1 MSSDRNKSTLK
12 RLIEEMDKGRLDIVD
27 EIFTPDYVCHLHG
40 GSVTLDRKAHKKTL
54 ETFYQAFPDYHHR
67 IEELIA
73 EGDTVVLRGVDLATQ
88 NRAFGGWPATG
99 KGISISA
106 RYICRFVNGKIAEAW
121 MEADLL
127 GFYQQI
133 GAIDEKELEKAA
145 SFIPG
150 EGR

>member
-1 MSSDRNKSTLK
+1 MSDVNKSTLR
-12 RLIEEMDKGRLDIVD
+12 RLIEEMDKGHLDIVD
-27 EIFTPDYVCHLHG
+27 EIFTPDYVCHLQG

-54 ETFYQAFPDYHHR
+54 ETFYAAFPDYHHR
-67 IEELIA
+67 IEDLIA
-73 EGDTVVLRGVDLATQ
+73 EGDKVVLRVVDLATH
-88 NRAFGGWPATG
+88 NKDFGGLPATG
-99 KGISISA
+99 KKISISA
-106 RYICRFVNGKIAEAW
+106 MYVCRFMDGKIAEAW

-133 GAIDEKELEKAA
+133 GVIGEKELKKAA